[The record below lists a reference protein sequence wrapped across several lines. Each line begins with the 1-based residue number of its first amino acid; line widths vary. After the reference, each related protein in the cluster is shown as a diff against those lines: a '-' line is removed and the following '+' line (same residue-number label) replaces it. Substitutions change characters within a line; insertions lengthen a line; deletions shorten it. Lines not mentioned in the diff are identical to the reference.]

1 MPPPTAQAISSE
13 PLISLRPAT
22 RLAPVLGLAA
32 AVVMAVVI
40 AVPAAH
46 AADKTAEDYYEE
58 GMGHYKKGKYLK
70 AARSY
75 VLAYDL
81 ADAPELAYNAAR
93 AFDKGGRWPDARR
106 YYDRW
111 LDGAPP
117 LQERERLAERLAK
130 AAKKAARKKKLD
142 LAASRLGF
150 ARELLVTP
158 DPDLTY
164 RLARLYERADQR
176 KRAAESYKL
185 ALDEGYGDVDAI
197 EAALARLEGG
207 PTPGRVVLV
216 GDAREI
222 RVSVDGKPVPGIETG
237 KEFDLPVGK
246 HKLIVDKRGHRPWRG
261 VVEVRRGQLTTVPIQ
276 LAPAARKPVV
286 VAKPAQPPRP
296 GGGKKE
302 GGMFAWP
309 PPTSVWL
316 AFGGGVAA
324 LSGGAIFGSL
334 AAGAEKDLDACV
346 TLDDR
351 NCATSNVAQQLSDR
365 SSSWETRANI
375 AYGLALVGTGVGVW
389 LWLSEPGGGVGD
401 NDLDDLDDDLNAWII
416 PSDAG
421 GIAGVGGR
429 F

>member
-1 MPPPTAQAISSE
+1 MLSA
-13 PLISLRPAT
+13 
-22 RLAPVLGLAA
+22 APV
-32 AVVMAVVI
+32 
-40 AVPAAH
+40 H
-46 AADKTAEDYYEE
+46 AADKTAEDYYEQ

-75 VLAYDL
+75 VLAYDM

-93 AFDKGGRWPDARR
+93 AFDKGGRWRDARR

-117 LQERERLAERLAK
+117 LKERERLAERLAK

-150 ARELLVTP
+150 ARDLLVTP

-176 KRAAESYKL
+176 KPAAETYKL
-185 ALDEGYGDVDAI
+185 ALDEGYGDVDAL

-222 RVSVDGKPVPGIETG
+222 RVSVDGKVVDGVETG

-246 HKLIVDKRGHRPWRG
+246 HKLIVDKRGHRSWRG
-261 VVEVRRGQLTTVPIQ
+261 VVEVRPGQLTTVPIQ
-276 LAPAARKPVV
+276 LAP
-286 VAKPAQPPRP
+286 VAKRPPVSNKPPPVAAQPPRP
-296 GGGKKE
+296 GGGKKKD
-302 GGMFAWP
+302 GMFGWP

-324 LSGGAIFGSL
+324 MSAGAIFGSL
-334 AAGAEKDLDACV
+334 AAGAEEDLDDCLAV
-346 TLDDR
+346 DYS
-351 NCATSNVAQQLSDR
+351 NCATSDVASQLSER
-365 SSSWETRANI
+365 SSSWEARANI
-375 AYGLALVGTGVGVW
+375 AYGLGLVGAGVGVW
-389 LWLSEPGGGVGD
+389 LWMSEPGGGGTGD
-401 NDLDDLDDDLNAWII
+401 DDLEGLEEDLNAWMI
-416 PSDAG
+416 PTEDGGVAG
-421 GIAGVGGR
+421 IGGR

>member
-1 MPPPTAQAISSE
+1 MG
-13 PLISLRPAT
+13 
-22 RLAPVLGLAA
+22 APGSAR
-32 AVVMAVVI
+32 
-40 AVPAAH
+40 

-58 GMGHYKKGKYLK
+58 GMGHYKKGKFLK

-75 VLAYDL
+75 VLAYDM

-93 AFDKGGRWPDARR
+93 AFDKGGRWRDARR

-130 AAKKAARKKKLD
+130 AAKKAARKKKLE

-176 KRAAESYKL
+176 KEAAATYKI

-197 EAALARLEGG
+197 ESALARLEGG

-222 RVSVDGKPVPGIETG
+222 RVNVNGKVLPGVETG

-246 HKLIVDKRGHRPWRG
+246 HKLIVDKRGHRSWRG
-261 VVEVRRGQLTTVPIQ
+261 LVEVRPGQLTTVPIQ
-276 LAPAARKPVV
+276 LAPVAARPNV
-286 VAKPAQPPRP
+286 VAKPTPAPPPVQPPRP
-296 GGGKKE
+296 GAGGGR
-302 GGMFAWP
+302 GGLFDWP

-316 AFGGGVAA
+316 AFGGGFAA
-324 LSGGAIFGSL
+324 FGAGAIFGSL
-334 AAGAEKDLDACV
+334 ASGAEKDLDDCV
-346 TLDDR
+346 SGDDR
-351 NCATSNVAQQLSDR
+351 NCATSNVANQLSER
-365 SSSWETRANI
+365 SSSWQTRANI
-375 AYGLALVGTGVGVW
+375 AYGLAVVGAGVGAW
-389 LWLSEPGGGVGD
+389 LWLTEDGGGKD
-401 NDLDDLDDDLNAWII
+401 DDLDGLDDDLNAWLV
-416 PSDAG
+416 PTPVG
-421 GIAGVGGR
+421 GVAGVGGS